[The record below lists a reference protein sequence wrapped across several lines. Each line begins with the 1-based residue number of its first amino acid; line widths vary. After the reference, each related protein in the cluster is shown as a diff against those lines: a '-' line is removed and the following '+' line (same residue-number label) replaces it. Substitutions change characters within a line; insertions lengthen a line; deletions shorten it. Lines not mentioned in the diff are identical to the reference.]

1 MNEQDYYE
9 WLKKFE
15 TKKTT
20 DDTYTPPLV
29 YKVVYDY
36 VGNELMPLD
45 GLDVLRPFY
54 PNGDY
59 EAVDYKDNS
68 IVIDNP
74 PFSILSKIC
83 RFYQRRGIRFF
94 LFAPAL
100 TAFNLVRGINGVTV
114 IVAPATITYDNGAV
128 IETAFITNLSPNI
141 KVKTAPS
148 LSKALMATQQL
159 KRKMP
164 KYCYPDN
171 VLMISQLQK
180 LCKYNVDFEIMS
192 DECCFIDYLEQQKS
206 FGKKLFGGGFLIS
219 DEKAQELLQKRR
231 QIKNEEYGITW
242 KLSPSEQEKI
252 AELNNANGV

>member
-171 VLMISQLQK
+171 VLMINQLQK
-180 LCKYNVDFEIMS
+180 LCRCSIDFTIMA
-192 DECCFIDYLEQQKS
+192 DECCFVDALDQQKDV
-206 FGKKLFGGGFLIS
+206 GKRLFGGGLLIN
-219 DEKAQELLQKRR
+219 DKKAQELLHKQQQVKKKEDY
-231 QIKNEEYGITW
+231 IIWE
-242 KLSPSEQEKI
+242 LSPSEQEKI
-252 AELNNANGV
+252 SELNNANGV